1 MARDR
6 AHEAVIA
13 DVDLFRDLSKAQLK
27 RLAGAASEV
36 LHPPGK
42 AVATEG
48 GGALAFHLIIEGS
61 ATVSKDGHELR
72 TLGPGDYFG
81 EISMIDGRPR
91 SATVTALEGLTVMAI
106 PHRGGRGGGAD
117 DRRGSGGRPTPPQDA
132 LRASA
137 RGRGTS
143 LELISNELGSP
154 PRR

>member
-13 DVDLFRDLSKAQLK
+13 NVDLFRDLSKAQLK

-36 LHPPGK
+36 SHPPGK

-61 ATVSKDGHELR
+61 ATVSKDGRALR

-91 SATVTALEGLTVMAI
+91 SATVTALEALKVMAI
-106 PHRGGRGGGAD
+106 PHQDFEAVVD
-117 DRRGSGGRPTPPQDA
+117 EDPEVARRLLKTLCARLREA
-132 LRASA
+132 EARAS
-137 RGRGTS
+137 G
-143 LELISNELGSP
+143 
-154 PRR
+154 

>member
-13 DVDLFRDLSKAQLK
+13 NVDLFRDLSRAQLK
-27 RLAGAASEV
+27 RLANAASEV
-36 LHPPGK
+36 SHPPGK

-61 ATVSKDGHELR
+61 ATVSKDGRVLR

-91 SATVTALEGLTVMAI
+91 SANVTALEALKVMAI
-106 PHRGGRGGGAD
+106 PHQDFEAVVD
-117 DRRGSGGRPTPPQDA
+117 EDPEVARRLLKTLCARLREA
-132 LRASA
+132 EARAS
-137 RGRGTS
+137 G
-143 LELISNELGSP
+143 
-154 PRR
+154 